1 MCRYR
6 SMQTKYTTSVC
17 WTFCISLCPPFIKSL
32 QPWIHILQD
41 KFRVLCLSFHL
52 TQWYWIELLCYEIVS
67 YSAALVPRVLPFFKP
82 INFSDISKK
91 LYMISAFSHLLLKGL
106 TFVRCILQG
115 AGENC
120 FHLECDNF
128 SLHSPLNVNY
138 QVLTTCYWFWPEGY
152 RDLTA
157 DSWLHKQLRYDTAQN
172 LYAVHMQSSY
182 LLQF

>member
-1 MCRYR
+1 
-6 SMQTKYTTSVC
+6 MQTKYTTSVC

-152 RDLTA
+152 RFDSRQLTP
-157 DSWLHKQLRYDTAQN
+157 QTAEIWHSTEFICCAHAI
-172 LYAVHMQSSY
+172 LISIAILM
-182 LLQF
+182 FFFA